1 MITNI
6 IKVTEQANYEI
17 NLEKK
22 AEKMKQTPYYFYDLD
37 LLNNT
42 LSCLE
47 SNIKDDK
54 FKVHYAVKANNN
66 GQILQTIAN
75 HGLGAD
81 CVSGGE
87 IRWALDAGFD
97 ASEIVFAGVGK
108 TDEEIILALEN
119 EVGMIHCESLQEI
132 LVIDELAR
140 ERNTFANIALRLNPN
155 VNPLTHEK
163 ISTGLKENKFGLT
176 SLEFEELIG
185 LYPKLN
191 SIRIVGLHFHVGSQ
205 IQDMSVFV
213 ELCDRINE
221 LVPIFEEHIGPF
233 KYLNVGGGLGI
244 DYFEPDENPIP
255 NFGDYFEVFK
265 TCLTIDPNVPVH
277 FELGRS
283 IVGQCGSLHTKVLY
297 IKKSEEK
304 NFAVLDAGMT
314 ELLRPALYNAYHK
327 MELLGTSRQG
337 KTLEVHPVTS
347 DAELYYD
354 IVGPICES
362 SDCFGKDI
370 LLPELNRGDI
380 ITIRS
385 CGAYA
390 ESMSLNYNGREK
402 VPSVVHST
410 KEVVHREC

>member
-1 MITNI
+1 
-6 IKVTEQANYEI
+6 
-17 NLEKK
+17 
-22 AEKMKQTPYYFYDLD
+22 MKQTPYYFYDLD
-37 LLNNT
+37 LLNET
-42 LSCLE
+42 LNCLE
-47 SNIKDDK
+47 SNAKGAS

-66 GQILQTIAN
+66 GEILQLISER
-75 HGLGAD
+75 GLGAD

-87 IRWALDAGFD
+87 IKWALEAGFHPE
-97 ASEIVFAGVGK
+97 EIVFAGVGK
-108 TDEEIILALEN
+108 TDEEITYALEN

-132 LVIDELAR
+132 LVIDEIAR
-140 ERNTFANIALRLNPN
+140 ELNTFANIALRLNPN

-185 LYPKLN
+185 LYPTLKN
-191 SIRIVGLHFHVGSQ
+191 IRIVGMHFHVGSQ
-205 IQDMSVFV
+205 INDMSVFV

-221 LVPIFEEHIGPF
+221 LAPIFTTCIGPLE
-233 KYLNVGGGLGI
+233 YLNVGGGLGI
-244 DYFEPDENPIP
+244 DYYEPDANPIP
-255 NFGDYFEVFK
+255 DFEAYFEVFK
-265 TCLTIDPNVPVH
+265 TCLELDPSVPVH

-327 MELLGTSRQG
+327 MERLDGLETS
-337 KTLEVHPVTS
+337 EEFH
-347 DAELYYD
+347 YD

-390 ESMSLNYNGREK
+390 ESMSLNYNGRDK
-402 VPSVVHST
+402 VHSYL
-410 KEVVHREC
+410 HRSANLVQKD